1 MSQQPGTAGSDRA
14 IARAVLWLY
23 PRAWRVRYGE
33 EVQALLA
40 ESGCTVTAIASLAWQ
55 AMPAW
60 ICPPRH
66 LHDRD
71 ARMRTSVGTVLAAW
85 SALTGLGIVFAQLTQ
100 LQGFAVPRHP
110 LVHWSYLI
118 FDAAQACSVL
128 IAAAGGLPLW
138 LQMLRQ
144 ARQQRRPR
152 EAAWL
157 SLAVA
162 GPAGFLL
169 AAGAA
174 LRIIHHPEG
183 AGPRWFFAFAV
194 LGFAVAGLSAA
205 GPIVALHRLRPHGP
219 AVRLAATTAAAA
231 AAASSACGA
240 ASCLAALG
248 LCLWDR
254 DFAGYHQGGLLTGY
268 LLLVTV
274 IAAIATVSAARGMR
288 ARSALP
294 AR

>member
-1 MSQQPGTAGSDRA
+1 MSWQPDTAVGDRA
-14 IARAVLWLY
+14 MARAVLWLY
-23 PRAWRVRYGE
+23 PRAWRDRYGQ
-33 EVQALLA
+33 EVRALLA
-40 ESGCTVTAIASLAWQ
+40 ESGCTVSAIASLAWQ

-60 ICPPRH
+60 VCPPRH

-85 SALTGLGIVFAQLTQ
+85 SALTGLGVVFAQLTQ
-100 LQGFAVPRHP
+100 LQGFAVPQHP

-118 FDAAQACSVL
+118 FDAAQACSVV

-144 ARQQRRPR
+144 TRQQRRPR

-157 SLAVA
+157 SLAFA
-162 GPAGFLL
+162 GPAAFIL
-169 AAGAA
+169 AAVVA
-174 LRIIHHPEG
+174 LQIIHHPEG
-183 AGPRWFFAFAV
+183 AGPRWFFAFAA

-205 GPIVALHRLRPHGP
+205 GPIVALHRLRPRGP

-231 AAASSACGA
+231 AAASSVGGA

-248 LCLWDR
+248 LCLWDSN
-254 DFAGYHQGGLLTGY
+254 FAGYHQAGLLTAY

-274 IAAIATVSAARGMR
+274 VVAIATVSAARGVR
-288 ARSALP
+288 ARFALP
-294 AR
+294 TR